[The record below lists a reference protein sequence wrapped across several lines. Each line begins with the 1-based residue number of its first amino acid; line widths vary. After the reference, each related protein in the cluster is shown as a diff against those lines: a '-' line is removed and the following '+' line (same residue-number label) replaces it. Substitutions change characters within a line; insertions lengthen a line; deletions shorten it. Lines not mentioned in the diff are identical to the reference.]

1 MELDDTYN
9 KSLLKRAIIWTGA
22 LDDCPDWKVKD
33 NIYVPISTVIDD
45 EEPEPTPSEEPE
57 ICLYINP
64 DIRVKT
70 GSGEITIDYSSKIT
84 TNTFLLYLNDKT
96 KDSGGIYNNTP
107 EETAE
112 VNDFNTDIFTK
123 YFNVDEGKSMK
134 PFTIKAFYRDGG
146 TPHYWRV
153 VYKAGRYFLITGI
166 RTSSS
171 NNERVTSQYMISHY
185 KFEQSSSESYGEVF
199 YLQLTDG
206 YNVIS

>member
-9 KSLLKRAIIWTGA
+9 KSLLKRAIIWSGA

-33 NIYVPISTVIDD
+33 NIYVPISTVIDN
-45 EEPEPTPSEEPE
+45 EEPEPEVEESE
-57 ICLYINP
+57 ICIHINP
-64 DIRVKT
+64 DIRVKA

-84 TNTFLLYLNDKT
+84 TNTFLLYFNNVGQ
-96 KDSGGIYNNTP
+96 SEGITNNAP

-112 VNDFNTDIFTK
+112 VNAFNANIFAK
-123 YFNVDEGKSMK
+123 YLNTDEGKSMK
-134 PFTIKAFYRDGG
+134 PFTIKAFYRDEGV
-146 TPHYWRV
+146 PHYWRV

-185 KFEQSSSESYGEVF
+185 KLESGSSDSYAEVF